1 MALRLLTLAA
11 LAPALTL
18 AVGAA
23 TAGTDIQPTG
33 PTIGDRVGIST
44 STVWL
49 PPAQGYAYLRRARD
63 IGIGWVR
70 EGFNWN
76 SIERARG
83 SFSWGWTDALMTN
96 AARLGM
102 HVLAVVTYAPSWASG
117 YSDRGEIT
125 AQGRDRLRTVRE
137 SSCQPLRK
145 ERRVLAIPSP
155 ARPDSDHGDRAL
167 ERALALAILGARSR
181 RSRLHSARQGGGD
194 WVKITRP
201 GMRLLASADVPE
213 ESAGVGKDWFV
224 SALRADPALWRS
236 NLVNAW
242 SVHLYCHELS
252 PADTTATPRSQVR
265 PTAPDPHD
273 LAAHQ
278 ALADKP
284 IWAPRLGSKI
294 APASSTRQRGSAGR
308 VHARGPGEAER
319 RLSGRSSSGRLH
331 LIPGHDP
338 PRRRIQPRA
347 ARQNGSPRLGRA
359 ASYLATAT

>member
-11 LAPALTL
+11 LASALTL

-83 SFSWGWTDALMTN
+83 SFSWGRTDALMTN

-117 YSDRGEIT
+117 YSDRGKYPPRDATDYARFVKTVANRYGRNGVFWRSHPRLVPTPIT
-125 AQGRDRLRTVRE
+125 AIELWNEPWLSQFWGPAPDAVAYTRLVR
-137 SSCQPLRK
+137 
-145 ERRVLAIPSP
+145 A
-155 ARPDSDHGDRAL
+155 AAT
-167 ERALALAILGARSR
+167 A
-181 RSRLHSARQGGGD
+181 
-194 WVKITRP
+194 VKITRP

-252 PADTTATPRSQVR
+252 PADTTATPRAR
-265 PTAPDPHD
+265 FDRLFLTRD
-273 LAAHQ
+273 LAHQ
-278 ALADKP
+278 VSADKP
-284 IWAPRLGSKI
+284 IWVTEFGWRT
-294 APASSTRQRGSAGR
+294 APALVDAVSEDQQAEYMHEALVKLNGDWRSIVQRSFVYTWTQPSLGDAYNLVRPDGT
-308 VHARGPGEAER
+308 ARPAWDA
-319 RLSGRSSSGRLH
+319 
-331 LIPGHDP
+331 IK
-338 PRRRIQPRA
+338 
-347 ARQNGSPRLGRA
+347 
-359 ASYLATAT
+359 SYLAHGS